1 MSELWSYLK
10 IPSRIIIG
18 VQTDLFLLTDFIVF
32 FDDVIPEIFEEL
44 MPSSKMKGFF
54 SAGHRKHDLTN
65 FFIAF
70 LDHGPRHSYFLSS
83 FISNMNFCKIICSVS
98 HYYMVGYIH

>member
-32 FDDVIPEIFEEL
+32 FDDVTPELFEEL
-44 MPSSKMKGFF
+44 IPSSKIKGFF
-54 SAGHRKHDLTN
+54 SA
-65 FFIAF
+65 
-70 LDHGPRHSYFLSS
+70 
-83 FISNMNFCKIICSVS
+83 
-98 HYYMVGYIH
+98 

>member
-32 FDDVIPEIFEEL
+32 FDDVIPELFEGIKCPL
-44 MPSSKMKGFF
+44 VKCFQC
-54 SAGHRKHDLTN
+54 R
-65 FFIAF
+65 
-70 LDHGPRHSYFLSS
+70 
-83 FISNMNFCKIICSVS
+83 
-98 HYYMVGYIH
+98 